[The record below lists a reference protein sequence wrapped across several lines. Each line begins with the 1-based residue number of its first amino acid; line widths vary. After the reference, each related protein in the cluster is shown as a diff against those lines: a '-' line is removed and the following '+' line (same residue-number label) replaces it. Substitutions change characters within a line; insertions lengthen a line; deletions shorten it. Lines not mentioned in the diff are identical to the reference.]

1 MAAMLLA
8 IDIGNTNI
16 VLGLYQGKK
25 RITHWR
31 LLTEPERTADEYGVI
46 ISHLIAAQGFRC
58 DQIYWIVAACVV
70 PPMVSV
76 TQELAAR
83 FFDLEPLLVGP
94 GIKTGMPILYD
105 SPKDVGADRIVNG
118 VAAYE
123 KYRDACIVVDFGTA
137 TTVDFISK
145 KGEYVGGAIAPG
157 LAISLEALFRR
168 ASKLPRIEVVKPKE
182 VVGKNTV
189 NSIQAG
195 IFFGYVGLVD
205 GIVQRIQKEN
215 RVQAK
220 VIATGG
226 LAPLVASECS
236 TINEVDEFLTLEG
249 LRLIH
254 ERNSLQEVKVK
265 LQK

>member
-1 MAAMLLA
+1 MLLA

-16 VLGLYQGKK
+16 VLGLYEGQKL
-25 RITHWR
+25 ITHWR
-31 LLTEPERTADEYGVI
+31 LFTQAEKTADEYGVI
-46 ISHLIAAQGFRC
+46 ISHLVSAEGFRC
-58 DQIYWIVAACVV
+58 NQIDSIVASCVV

-76 TQELAAR
+76 TQELAQR
-83 FFDLEPLLVGP
+83 FFRLQPLMVGP

-118 VAAYE
+118 IAAYE

-157 LAISLEALFRR
+157 LLISLEALFQR
-168 ASKLPRIEVVKPKE
+168 ASKLPRIEIVKPKE
-182 VVGKNTV
+182 VIGKNTI

-195 IFFGYVGLVD
+195 IFYGYVGLVD
-205 GIVQRIQKEN
+205 GLVQRIQKEN
-215 RVQAK
+215 GAHAK

-236 TINEVDEFLTLEG
+236 TISEVDEFLTLQG
-249 LRLIH
+249 LRIIH
-254 ERNSLQEVKVK
+254 ERNSLHEVKARA
-265 LQK
+265 QK